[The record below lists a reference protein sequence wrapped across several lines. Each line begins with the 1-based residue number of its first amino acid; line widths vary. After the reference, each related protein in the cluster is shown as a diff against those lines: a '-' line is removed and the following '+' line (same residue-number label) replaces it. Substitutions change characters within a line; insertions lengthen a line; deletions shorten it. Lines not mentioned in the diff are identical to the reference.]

1 MGASIPDDEY
11 EKYAPKRF
19 REQPR
24 MPPAEPLREQPR
36 MPSAEPLRVTPA
48 PVAPLS
54 TDTYVERRTGI
65 EFDPRSERIPE
76 PPPRS
81 DDRSSSLFVRFAP
94 LFFFTAVL
102 GLGIIFYKPVAQG
115 VSALFELAQ
124 PSKPSDR
131 ATADALTN
139 GRSDRL
145 SANTLPAATS
155 VARPAPALVP
165 APVPQQVIESV
176 ARPIT
181 S

>member
-1 MGASIPDDEY
+1 MGASIPDEEF

-65 EFDPRSERIPE
+65 EFDPRPERVPE

-94 LFFFTAVL
+94 LFFFAAIV
-102 GLGIIFYKPVAQG
+102 GLARLDKSKANGGHCGKFYDFRPSVGDGIYRQVGGGIF
-115 VSALFELAQ
+115 
-124 PSKPSDR
+124 
-131 ATADALTN
+131 TN
-139 GRSDRL
+139 
-145 SANTLPAATS
+145 
-155 VARPAPALVP
+155 
-165 APVPQQVIESV
+165 
-176 ARPIT
+176 
-181 S
+181 